1 VKYSKLPIRAA
12 LCASPERKSLRCPFT
27 VEKKKRMRERKRK
40 MEVIF
45 FVIGCVCV
53 NNICAGD
60 RACFFVLVCNL
71 LHYKDRIFYL
81 FPDLCSKNFMCE

>member
-1 VKYSKLPIRAA
+1 MKYSKLPIRAA
-12 LCASPERKSLRCPFT
+12 VCASPERISLGCPFT
-27 VEKKKRMRERKRK
+27 VEKKKRERERKRK

-60 RACFFVLVCNL
+60 RVCF
-71 LHYKDRIFYL
+71 
-81 FPDLCSKNFMCE
+81 LCVIESFFIS